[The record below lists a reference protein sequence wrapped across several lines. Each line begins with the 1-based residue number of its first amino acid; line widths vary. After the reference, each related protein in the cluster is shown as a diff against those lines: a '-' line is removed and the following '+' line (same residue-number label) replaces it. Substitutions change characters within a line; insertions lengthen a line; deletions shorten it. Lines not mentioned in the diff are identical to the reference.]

1 MSAKNAKPRKTSKLS
16 DEAIKAQREFE
27 TYGTFYDR
35 DVRGL
40 RLRVGVHRSTWE
52 YYRQYR
58 KGGSKVKTLR
68 HVLGHFPEMNTITA
82 RKEAEKIAGK
92 SADDVARPGKRD
104 DA

>member
-16 DEAIKAQREFE
+16 DEIIKAQREFE
-27 TYGTFYDR
+27 AIGTFYDR

-40 RLRVGVHRSTWE
+40 RLRLGVHRSTWE

-82 RKEAEKIAGK
+82 RK
-92 SADDVARPGKRD
+92 SAKPTICSAY
-104 DA
+104 

>member
-1 MSAKNAKPRKTSKLS
+1 MSAKNAKPRKTSKLN

-40 RLRVGVHRSTWE
+40 RVRVGVHRSTWE

-58 KGGSKVKTLR
+58 
-68 HVLGHFPEMNTITA
+68 
-82 RKEAEKIAGK
+82 
-92 SADDVARPGKRD
+92 
-104 DA
+104 